1 MGVDQFRLEHFFEM
15 SPALMCV
22 AGYDGFFRK
31 VNPSV
36 ITLLGYTEEELL
48 ARPINEFIHP
58 DDRVITTNSR
68 DTVRKGIP
76 LINFENRYITKSGE
90 VVWLQWT
97 TISDAENQI
106 IYGIAK
112 NVTQRKL
119 QEAER
124 NQLLERLSQ
133 INAELTLRS
142 WSTTHD
148 LRSPIGNLLAIFDM
162 LDLSKINDE
171 ETVEFLR
178 MLRTATATLKGTLD
192 SYLDSIS
199 TDPEHQPEIDM
210 VDVESVLLTVE
221 ESMRATLRQRHGV
234 IERDFSRGSSVL
246 FNRGYME
253 SILLNL
259 ISNSIKY
266 AKPDEP
272 LRIRVALHPGEGVHQ
287 IIYSDNG
294 VGFDLEAVRGRL
306 FGFQQSFHH
315 HADSKGIGLYLV
327 QTYMNRFGGHITL
340 ASEPGKGAT
349 FTLTFKA

>member
-1 MGVDQFRLEHFFEM
+1 
-15 SPALMCV
+15 MCI
-22 AGYDGFFRK
+22 AGYDGYFRK
-31 VNPSV
+31 VNPAV
-36 ITLLGYTEEELL
+36 INLLGYTNEELL
-48 ARPINEFIHP
+48 SRPINEFIHP
-58 DDRVITTNSR
+58 DDRAITTNSR

-76 LINFENRYITKSGE
+76 LINFENRYITSSGDI
-90 VVWLQWT
+90 VWLQWT
-97 TISDAENQI
+97 TISDTENQI
-106 IYGIAK
+106 IYGVAK
-112 NVTQRKL
+112 NVTQRKQ

-148 LRSPIGNLLAIFDM
+148 LRSPIGNLLALFDM

-178 MLRTATATLKGTLD
+178 MLRSATATLKGTLD

-199 TDPEHQPEIDM
+199 SDPEHQPDSELID
-210 VDVESVLLTVE
+210 VDSLLQTVE
-221 ESMRATLRQRHGV
+221 ESLRATLRQRSGI
-234 IERDFSRGSSVL
+234 IERDFSRGSTL
-246 FNRGYME
+246 RFNRGYME

-259 ISNSIKY
+259 VSNSIKY

-272 LRIRVALHPGEGVHQ
+272 LRIHIKLQPGDGVQ
-287 IIYSDNG
+287 QLTYSDNG
-294 VGFDLEAVRGRL
+294 IGFDLESVRGRL

>member
-1 MGVDQFRLEHFFEM
+1 MGADYFRLEHFFEM
-15 SPALMCV
+15 SPALMCI

-97 TISDAENQI
+97 TISDTENQI

-112 NVTQRKL
+112 NVTQRKQ

-178 MLRTATATLKGTLD
+178 MLRSATATLKGTLD

-199 TDPEHQPEIDM
+199 ADPEHQPDIELI
-210 VDVESVLLTVE
+210 DVESIVQTVE
-221 ESMRATLRQRHGV
+221 ESMRATLRQRHGR
-234 IERDFSRGSSVL
+234 IERDFSRAIHVR

-259 ISNSIKY
+259 VSNSIKY
-266 AKPDEP
+266 AKDYEP
-272 LRIRVALHPGEGVHQ
+272 LRIQIALESGDGVQ
-287 IIYSDNG
+287 QLIYSDNG
-294 VGFDLEAVRGRL
+294 IGFDLDVVRNRL

-340 ASEPGKGAT
+340 VSEPGKGAT

>member
-36 ITLLGYTEEELL
+36 IDLLGYTEAELMSQ
-48 ARPINEFIHP
+48 PINSFVHL
-58 DDRVITTNSR
+58 DDRDSTSQFR
-68 DTVRKGIP
+68 DNVRNGIP
-76 LINFENRYITKSGE
+76 LINYENRYITKSGDI
-90 VVWLQWT
+90 VWLQWT
-97 TISDAENQI
+97 TISDTENQV
-106 IYGIAK
+106 IYAIAK
-112 NVTQRKL
+112 NVTQRKQ

-124 NQLLERLSQ
+124 DQLLERLSQ
-133 INAELTLRS
+133 INTQLTLRS

-162 LDLSKINDE
+162 LDLSKIRDE
-171 ETVEFLR
+171 ETIEFLH
-178 MLRTATATLKGTLD
+178 MLRAATVSLKGTLD
-192 SYLDSIS
+192 SYLDSFS
-199 TDPEHQPEIDM
+199 ADPDLHPDSEL
-210 VDVESVLLTVE
+210 VDVPVVLWSVE
-221 ESMRATLRQRHGV
+221 EALRATLHQRQGV
-234 IERDFSRGSSVL
+234 VHNDFSQGSIVR

-259 ISNSIKY
+259 VSNSIKY
-266 AKPDEP
+266 ANPGQP
-272 LRIRVALHPGEGVHQ
+272 LRIMVKLQPAEGVHQ
-287 IIYSDNG
+287 LIYTDNG

-306 FGFQQSFHH
+306 FGFQQAFHN

-327 QTYMNRFGGHITL
+327 QSYMNRFGGQVSL
-340 ASEPGKGAT
+340 ASEPSKGAT